1 MPYAVVIW
9 RRGSYVVDIAGLK
22 PDDLSYL
29 EKIPCLSTRL
39 EVDSEGLSDFIY
51 LFIRDKVNQYNKSI
65 MTF

>member
-9 RRGSYVVDIAGLK
+9 RKGSYEVDIAGLK

-39 EVDSEGLSDFIY
+39 EVDSEGKEKFNSYFDRFSK
-51 LFIRDKVNQYNKSI
+51 RV
-65 MTF
+65 